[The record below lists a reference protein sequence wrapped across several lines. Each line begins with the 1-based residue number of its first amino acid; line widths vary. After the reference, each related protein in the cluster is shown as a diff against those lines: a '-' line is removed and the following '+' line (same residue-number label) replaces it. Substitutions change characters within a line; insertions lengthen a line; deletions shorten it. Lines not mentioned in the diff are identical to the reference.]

1 MQPLIRIFSKVDCPY
16 CDSAKNLLISK
27 GYSYHEFI
35 IGQDIARDE
44 FVEKFPNVKT
54 VPYIIIGNNHI
65 GGYKQLIDFIGE

>member
-1 MQPLIRIFSKVDCPY
+1 MQPPIRIFSKVDCPY
-16 CDSAKNLLISK
+16 CDNAKNLLMSK
-27 GYSYHEFI
+27 GYSYYEFI
-35 IGQDIARDE
+35 IGQDISRDD